1 MAEEVKH
8 VPEEVNFAKND
19 KFKLTMMPGKFAKFL
34 RNCVIYQLWRFIV
47 INIKMLIV
55 VMKSHH

>member
-19 KFKLTMMPGKFAKFL
+19 KFNLTMIPGKFARFL
-34 RNCVIYQLWRFIV
+34 RNCVIYQFFRFLV

-55 VMKSHH
+55 VSKSH